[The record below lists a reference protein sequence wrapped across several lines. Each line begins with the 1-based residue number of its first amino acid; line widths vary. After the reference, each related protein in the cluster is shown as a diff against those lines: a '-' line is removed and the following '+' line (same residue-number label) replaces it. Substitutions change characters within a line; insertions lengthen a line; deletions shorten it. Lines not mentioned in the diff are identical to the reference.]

1 LLGTASSAGLLD
13 YEASQKFFILSH
25 VCYFHTET
33 QQTEQVAEKLAF
45 GVILSEAKNLS
56 SI

>member
-1 LLGTASSAGLLD
+1 MTSKLGGMPSGIDRTCPDFQSLQNA
-13 YEASQKFFILSH
+13 K
-25 VCYFHTET
+25 
-33 QQTEQVAEKLAF
+33 KLGF